1 MKALFAQN
9 QLDTQRPLVTE
20 SVKREVISTARDSWE
35 VYFSRLFPATG
46 SVGTGVQ
53 ILAVSHTGIKLL
65 RMVKGSRETSGQ
77 LRVLHTYSFAD
88 ILFVTMPSQNMLEF
102 NLASEKVI
110 LFSARAHQVKTLVDD
125 FILELKKDS
134 DYVVAVRNFLPEDPA
149 LLAFHKGDIIHLQP
163 LEPPRAGYSAGC
175 VVRKKVVYLEEL
187 RHRGPDFGWRFGTIH
202 GRVGR
207 FPSEL
212 VQPAAAPDF
221 LQLPAEPGRS
231 RAAAV
236 AAAVAST
243 AAAQEVGRRREGP
256 SVRASSADRRE
267 DTPALPPYTM
277 LEFAQKYFRDP
288 RRQPQD
294 GLRLKSKEGRE
305 SRTLE
310 DMLCFTK
317 TPLQESLIELSDTS
331 LNKMATDMFLAV
343 MRFMGDA
350 PLKGQSELDVLC
362 TLLKLCEDHE
372 VMRDECYCQIVKQ
385 ITDNTSSKQDSCQR
399 GWRLLYIVAAYH
411 SCSDVLYPHLHYF
424 LQHVSRTPGLPFQ
437 GIAKACEQNLKKTLH
452 FGGRLEL
459 PSNMEL
465 RAMLAGRSSKRQL
478 FLLPGGLERHLKI
491 KTCTVALDVVEEIC
505 SEMAL
510 TRPEAFNE
518 YVIFIVTNRGQHVC
532 PLSRRAYILDVASE
546 MEQVDGGY
554 MLWFRR
560 VLWDQPLKFENEL
573 YVTMHYNQVL
583 PDYLKG
589 LFSSVPASRPSEQQL
604 QQVSKLASLQHRAK
618 DHFYLPSVREVQE
631 YIPAQL
637 YHTAASSAW
646 LSLVS
651 QHRQQTQ
658 ALSPHQARAQFLGLL
673 SAFPMFGSSFFF
685 IQSCSNVAVP
695 APCILAIN
703 HNGLNFLS
711 IETHELIVKFPLKD
725 IQSTRT
731 QRPTA
736 NSSYPYVEIALGDVA
751 AQRTMQLQL
760 EQLQGLGGCGLS
772 LSPAGSGAVSSG
784 SRACGESAECPG

>member
-20 SVKREVISTARDSWE
+20 SVKRAVVSIARDSWE

-65 RMVKGSRETSGQ
+65 HMVKGSHEAGGP
-77 LRVLHTYSFAD
+77 LRVLRTYSFAD
-88 ILFVTMPSQNMLEF
+88 ILFVTIPSQNMLEF

-163 LEPPRAGYSAGC
+163 LEPPRMGYSAGC
-175 VVRKKVVYLEEL
+175 VVGKKVVYLEEL
-187 RHRGPDFGWRFGTIH
+187 RRRGPDFGWRFGTIH

-221 LQLPAEPGRS
+221 LQLPAEPGRG

-243 AAAQEVGRRREGP
+243 AAAREVGRRREGP
-256 SVRASSADRRE
+256 PVRAGSADRRE
-267 DTPALPPYTM
+267 DGLALPPYTM

-288 RRQPQD
+288 QRRPQD
-294 GLRLKSKEGRE
+294 GLRPKSKEGRE

-317 TPLQESLIELSDTS
+317 TPLQDSLIELSDSS

-350 PLKGQSELDVLC
+350 SLKGQSELDVLC
-362 TLLKLCEDHE
+362 TLLKLCRDHE
-372 VMRDECYCQIVKQ
+372 VMRDECYCQVVKQ
-385 ITDNTSSKQDSCQR
+385 ITDNTSTKQDSCQR
-399 GWRLLYIVAAYH
+399 GWRLLYIVAAYR
-411 SCSDVLYPHLHYF
+411 SCSEVLQPHLVRF
-424 LQHVSRTPGLPFQ
+424 LQDVGRTPGLPFQ
-437 GIAKACEQNLKKTLH
+437 GIAKACEQNLQRTLR

-459 PSNMEL
+459 PSSMEL

-505 SEMAL
+505 AEMAL
-510 TRPEAFNE
+510 TRPEAFDE
-518 YVIFIVTNRGQHVC
+518 YVIFVVTNRGQHVC

-554 MLWFRR
+554 TLWFRR

-589 LFSSVPASRPSEQQL
+589 LFSSMPVGQPGEQQL
-604 QQVSKLASLQHRAK
+604 QQVSKLAALQHRAK
-618 DHFYLPSVREVQE
+618 DHFYLPSTREAQE

-637 YHTAASSAW
+637 YRTVAAAAW
-646 LSLVS
+646 LSLLG
-651 QHRQQTQ
+651 QHQQQMQ

-673 SAFPMFGSSFFF
+673 SASPMFGSSFFF
-685 IQSCSNVAVP
+685 VQSCSNGAVP
-695 APCILAIN
+695 APCILAVN
-703 HNGLNFLS
+703 QNGLNFLS
-711 IETHELIVKFPLKD
+711 TETHELMVKFSLKE

-736 NSSYPYVEIALGDVA
+736 SSSYPYVEIALGDVA
-751 AQRTMQLQL
+751 TQRTMQLQL
-760 EQLQGLGGCGLS
+760 EQVRAGVLGLS
-772 LSPAGSGAVSSG
+772 PSPAGPGAVSRG
-784 SRACGESAECPG
+784 GRARGEPAQCP

>member
-20 SVKREVISTARDSWE
+20 SVKRAVVSTARDSWE

-65 RMVKGSRETSGQ
+65 RMAKGSREAGGQ
-77 LRVLHTYSFAD
+77 LRVLRSYSFAD
-88 ILFVTMPSQNMLEF
+88 ILFVAIPSQNMLEF
-102 NLASEKVI
+102 NLASEKLI

-134 DYVVAVRNFLPEDPA
+134 DFVVAVRNFLPEDPA
-149 LLAFHKGDIIHLQP
+149 LLSFHKGDIIHLQP

-175 VVRKKVVYLEEL
+175 VVGKKVVYLEEL
-187 RHRGPDFGWRFGTIH
+187 RRRGPDFGWRFGTIH

-221 LQLPAEPGRS
+221 LQLPTEPGRR

-243 AAAQEVGRRREGP
+243 AAAREVGRRRE
-256 SVRASSADRRE
+256 
-267 DTPALPPYTM
+267 
-277 LEFAQKYFRDP
+277 
-288 RRQPQD
+288 D

-305 SRTLE
+305 SGTLE

-317 TPLQESLIELSDTS
+317 TPLQDSLIELSDSS

-362 TLLKLCEDHE
+362 TLLKLCRDHE
-372 VMRDECYCQIVKQ
+372 VMRDECYCQVVKQ
-385 ITDNTSSKQDSCQR
+385 ITDNSSTKQDSCQR

-411 SCSDVLYPHLHYF
+411 SCSEVLQPHLVRF
-424 LQHVSRTPGLPFQ
+424 LQDVGRTLGLPFQ
-437 GIAKACEQNLKKTLH
+437 GIAKACEQNLQKTLR

-459 PSNMEL
+459 PSSMEL
-465 RAMLAGRSSKRQL
+465 RALLAGRSSKRQL

-491 KTCTVALDVVEEIC
+491 KTCTVALDVVEELC
-505 SEMAL
+505 AEMAL
-510 TRPEAFNE
+510 TRPEAFSE
-518 YVIFIVTNRGQHVC
+518 YVVFVVTHRGQHVC

-546 MEQVDGGY
+546 MEQVEGGY

-560 VLWDQPLKFENEL
+560 LLWDQPLKFENEL
-573 YVTMHYNQVL
+573 YVTLHYNQVL

-589 LFSSVPASRPSEQQL
+589 LFSSAPPGRPSEQQL
-604 QQVSKLASLQHRAK
+604 QQVSKLAALQHRAK

-637 YHTAASSAW
+637 YRTVAGASW
-646 LSLVS
+646 LDLVS

-673 SAFPMFGSSFFF
+673 SASPLFGSSFFF
-685 IQSCSNVAVP
+685 VQSCSNVAVP
-695 APCILAIN
+695 APCILAVN
-703 HNGLNFLS
+703 QNGLSFLS
-711 IETHELIVKFPLKD
+711 TETHELMVQFPLKE

-736 NSSYPYVEIALGDVA
+736 SSSCPYVEIALGDVA
-751 AQRTMQLQL
+751 AQRTVQLQL
-760 EQLQGLGGCGLS
+760 EQ
-772 LSPAGSGAVSSG
+772 SPAGPGAVS
-784 SRACGESAECPG
+784 CGGCARGELAQRPG